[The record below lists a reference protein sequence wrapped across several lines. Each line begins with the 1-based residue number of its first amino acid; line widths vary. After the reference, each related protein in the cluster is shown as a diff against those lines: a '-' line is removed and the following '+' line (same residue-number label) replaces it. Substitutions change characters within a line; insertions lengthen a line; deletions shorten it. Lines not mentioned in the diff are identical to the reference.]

1 MFNWKKKQEWL
12 VGEERKQILLA
23 QSEGKEWMVEGGGG
37 DKRKDK
43 SNKKKKLWEASREG
57 KREYGKMLS

>member
-1 MFNWKKKQEWL
+1 MN
-12 VGEERKQILLA
+12 G
-23 QSEGKEWMVEGGGG
+23 GGGGG